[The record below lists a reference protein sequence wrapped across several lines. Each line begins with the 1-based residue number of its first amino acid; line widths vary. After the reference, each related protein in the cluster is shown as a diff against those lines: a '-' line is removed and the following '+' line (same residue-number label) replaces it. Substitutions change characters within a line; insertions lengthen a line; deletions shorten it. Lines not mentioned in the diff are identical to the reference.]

1 MSAVMKVDFHG
12 TELILVEKDGEPLVP
27 MKPVVEGMG
36 LAWQPQHRKLTTGR
50 FASTIIEMRMAA
62 QDSKLREMTCLP
74 LRKLA
79 GWLMTIHPSKVREE
93 LRGKIIAYQAECDD
107 VLWRYWNDG
116 RAENPR
122 AAANDPVIPIER
134 RLPVAADNFEAAK
147 RLSESLGL
155 SGNQAT
161 LSANRM
167 VKETLGIDVLELAGI
182 QRLANEAQELN
193 YTPTELGAK
202 FSMNARDMNKLLER
216 CGLQRHFEYAKGKKR
231 WELLPDGKPFAV
243 IVDTPKKH
251 SDGKP
256 VQQILWK
263 ESVLEMLK
271 RLAEKLRADLPKRPD
286 GKV

>member
-1 MSAVMKVDFHG
+1 MNALMIAGTEIRQDQDGRFSLNDFHKAAVAKG
-12 TELILVEKDGEPLVP
+12 ENRRTKEPGKFLLAPHVMELVGEITTQDPGSL
-27 MKPVVEGMG
+27 PVAAVEGRNGGTYVVKELVYAYAM
-36 LAWQPQHRKLTTGR
+36 WVSPR
-50 FASTIIEMRMAA
+50 FHLEVIRTFEAA
-62 QDSKLREMTCLP
+62 TRP
-74 LRKLA
+74 
-79 GWLMTIHPSKVREE
+79 
-93 LRGKIIAYQAECDD
+93 
-107 VLWRYWNDG
+107 
-116 RAENPR
+116 
-122 AAANDPVIPIER
+122 AANDPIIPVER

-155 SGNQAT
+155 AGNQAT

-182 QRLANEAQELN
+182 QRLTNEAQELN

-202 FSMNARDMNKLLER
+202 FSMNARDMNKLLEQ

>member
-12 TELILVEKDGEPLVP
+12 TELILVEKDGQPFVP
-27 MKPVVEGMG
+27 MKPVVEGIG
-36 LAWQPQHRKLTTGR
+36 LDWGGQHKKLAGNEKR
-50 FASTIIEMRMAA
+50 WGVSVMEIPSAGGMQSIV
-62 QDSKLREMTCLP
+62 CLP

-79 GWLMTIHPSKVREE
+79 GWLTTVQASRIKDPSVKAKV
-93 LRGKIIAYQAECDD
+93 IDYQNECDD
-107 VLWRYWNDG
+107 VLWRYWNEG

-122 AAANDPVIPIER
+122 AAANDPIIPVER

-155 SGNQAT
+155 AGNQAT

-182 QRLANEAQELN
+182 QRLTNEAQELN

-202 FSMNARDMNKLLER
+202 FSMNARDMNKLLAQ